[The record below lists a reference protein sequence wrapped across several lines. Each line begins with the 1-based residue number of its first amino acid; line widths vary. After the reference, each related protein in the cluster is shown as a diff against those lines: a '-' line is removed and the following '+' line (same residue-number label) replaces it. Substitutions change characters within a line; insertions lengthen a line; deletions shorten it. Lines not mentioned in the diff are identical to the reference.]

1 MQETLHFD
9 LTVNQ
14 LHIMRSEMFNRTL
27 AVAGMAAL
35 VALPLAARAD
45 DAPAAPAAPAAPL
58 SPLGKILDGTGITV
72 SSYLD
77 LAYSHANKNVEAYS
91 DRVFDAQND
100 SMTLHQAGLQ
110 IAKQPKEG
118 FGGLINVTAG
128 KDSQVIASYPYG
140 AGSQFDV
147 TQAYGQ
153 YATGAL
159 TVIAG
164 KFTTL
169 HGTEVIWAPSNNNY
183 SRSILFGS
191 VPFTHTG
198 VRATYVASDTVTVI
212 GGVNNGW
219 DQLSDSN
226 KTKTIEL
233 GAIFTPIKPLTVIIS
248 DYVGK
253 ESATGLID
261 PAATQGTRN
270 SFNLVASY
278 AVSDPLTVGIEYL
291 NVSQSDFATSTGT
304 TKAKYNGFAGYLTYM
319 FTPAYRL
326 ALRAES
332 LNDKDGFRFGV
343 NDTKYSEFTATF
355 SYLATDN
362 FEVRGELRG
371 DKSSN
376 NYFKDFSGSTSK
388 SLFTYGV
395 EALFKF

>member
-1 MQETLHFD
+1 
-9 LTVNQ
+9 
-14 LHIMRSEMFNRTL
+14 MFNRKL
-27 AVAGMAAL
+27 AVAGMTAL
-35 VALPLAARAD
+35 VVLPLAAMAD
-45 DAPAAPAAPAAPL
+45 DAPAPAAPAAPAAPM
-58 SPLGKILDGTGITV
+58 SPLGKILDGSGITV
-72 SSYLD
+72 SSYID
-77 LAYSHANKNVEAYS
+77 VAYSHATKNLETGPS
-91 DRVFDAQND
+91 DRVFDSQND
-100 SMTLHQAGLQ
+100 SITLHQAGLQ

-128 KDSQVIASYPYG
+128 KDAMTIASYG
-140 AGSQFDV
+140 ANASQFDV

-153 YATGAL
+153 YASGAL

-198 VRATYVASDTVTVI
+198 VRLTYAASDTVTLM

-233 GAIFTPIKPLTVIIS
+233 GATFTPIKPLSITVS

-253 ESATGLID
+253 ESTTGYID
-261 PAATQGTRN
+261 PTAPQATRN

-278 AVSDPLTVGIEYL
+278 TVSDPLTLGFEFL
-291 NVSQSDFATSTGT
+291 TVSQSDFKSLVDGSS
-304 TKAKYNGFAGYLTYM
+304 TKAKYNGYAGYLTYM
-319 FTPAYRL
+319 ITPAYRL
-326 ALRAES
+326 ALRAE
-332 LNDKDGFRFGV
+332 LLDDKDGFRFGV
-343 NDTKYSEFTATF
+343 NDTKYKEFTATF
-355 SYLATDN
+355 TYLATDN
-362 FEVRGELRG
+362 FEVRGELRA
-371 DKSSN
+371 DSSGN
-376 NYFKDFSGSTSK
+376 PFFADFSAPPSYSK

-395 EALFKF
+395 EGLFKF

>member
-1 MQETLHFD
+1 
-9 LTVNQ
+9 
-14 LHIMRSEMFNRTL
+14 MFNRTL

-35 VALPLAARAD
+35 VALPLAALAD
-45 DAPAAPAAPAAPL
+45 DAPAPAAPAAPAAPL

-77 LAYSHANKNVEAYS
+77 MAWSHASKNIDPASGGSS
-91 DRVFDAQND
+91 DRVFDSQND

-118 FGGLINVTAG
+118 FGGLVNFTAG
-128 KDSQVIASYPYG
+128 KDVQVFSSYPFNTG
-140 AGSQFDV
+140 SPTGGSQFDV

-169 HGTEVIWAPSNNNY
+169 QGTEVIWAPSNNNY
-183 SRSILFGS
+183 SRSILFGAI
-191 VPFTHTG
+191 PFTHTG

-219 DQLSDSN
+219 DQLSDANTS
-226 KTKTIEL
+226 KTIEL
-233 GAIFTPIKPLTVIIS
+233 GAIFTPIKPLTVTVS

-253 ESATGLID
+253 EPVSG
-261 PAATQGTRN
+261 TQGARN
-270 SFNLVASY
+270 SFNIVAAY
-278 AVSDPLTVGIEYL
+278 TVSDPLSLGLEYL
-291 NVSQSDFATSTGT
+291 NVSQSEYTPPLATSSE
-304 TKAKYNGFAGYLTYM
+304 KAKYNGFAAYLTYM
-319 FTPAYRL
+319 FTPQYRL
-326 ALRAES
+326 ALRAE
-332 LNDKDGFRFGV
+332 LLDDKDGYHFGV
-343 NDTKYSEFTATF
+343 NDTKYSEFTATL

-362 FEVRGELRG
+362 FELRGELRG

-376 NYFKDFSGSTSK
+376 PFFTDLGSTVMTGK
-388 SLFTYGV
+388 SLFTVGI
-395 EALFKF
+395 EGLFKF